1 MIRNGQSRNPTPELA
16 NLQVVN
22 RHTYSGPRDNSY
34 VYIGRGTPLG
44 NNWSHVPNTA
54 AQYQAAS
61 REEAVGRYRQWLW
74 KEVQNGKGPAF
85 QALEQLQVRAAKG
98 ENVSLVCSCSP
109 QLCHGDVV
117 KSAIEHLVERDRQQ
131 SLQKQLETQEH
142 RNTIFVSGS
151 RSIKAL
157 PTEAR
162 DTLDRYIRDG
172 NPILVGDA
180 PGADALVQRYL
191 SDRSYQNV
199 TVCHVGN
206 TARNN
211 LGFDTIRVDGNKQA
225 DKDAY
230 MAEHADHG
238 LAIWDGKSPG
248 TAKNI
253 ARLETTIV
261 KINSPVSARG
271 QQARS
276 DVLSHTASDNF
287 HSFFTVEEGLTR
299 GEHASKLNQKDQFT
313 RDAFERG
320 ATISDNILAIPTDP
334 DSRPQDGEKVRIGTE
349 SHAIDFVRSFIS
361 DPEAAREKGQ
371 RLYELGNKACGEWT
385 DSHGR
390 LKIFTQIYNSIR
402 KDENNAY
409 RTNEARAEV
418 IDRVLEETAQWAEQL
433 PEPTPEPTAEKVH
446 EFILALAEENR
457 NAPYQPEPEEALNV
471 DQASERDPRLLYL
484 QELQSNS
491 QGLATIGEL
500 TGLSLESLS
509 TNDESQVYGEL
520 FENAVSD
527 AIDLAIPEG
536 DHLGVEH
543 QAGTGPTLDA
553 TFDRIK
559 LDALPPQLPDLTEQ
573 NETYLLDTLL
583 PTVDAQIES
592 GLSRREILAP
602 IYEANRTNE
611 SECFNQQVQN
621 AFADHSGVNGVT
633 LNHAPSRD
641 DQINALTALRLLVAA
656 EYKRETRSFTKE
668 AIEWA
673 KGNYRLDPDQLRAAG
688 KLKVLDN
695 GKVSEYAKLVQD
707 QQAARTQWIQQ
718 HPGQEVPFRSQIQR
732 INELELTGHKI
743 NNRIAALTPSRAEM
757 LQALNRIEARLMGA
771 RNSTESRLTDFA
783 RAEERSEQLTQQANL
798 YAAEVRASQNFQT
811 LKDAAHRNDH
821 ERTLDESQALNRG
834 NNARFDYLQ
843 QTELSQTISQSQLHV
858 ADNRQAM
865 TTQPA
870 EGPDFDI
877 AQLDAD
883 REYEW
888 SQRNE
893 EIPLEFP
900 DPASNPVLGAHEY
913 DDPRPLLEPVF
924 YVPGSETIIDTAVI
938 GKDGVIR
945 GNYSNETIEQIAER
959 YPGVTIGEMATVQAA
974 CEDASKARHDQTTS
988 VSRYA
993 QISTENEFDRHSER
1007 SKLTGQLVSPQIE
1020 AAQKANASEIAG
1032 HQRLF
1037 TGIDG
1042 REVSTSAEARSALQP
1057 AVSNL
1062 TSMIEV
1068 ADNTRARLDP
1078 SASVPVDFALEPTPI
1093 FVSLT
1098 SNENLRIP
1106 VATLPEF
1113 DALTNAIH
1121 DCRLETSTWRSLHT
1135 PAPIT
1140 GRDEERDE
1148 IAHFIGQ
1155 YVDFRLPPGSHDS
1168 TALLNSN
1175 SVFRDYAQR
1184 LNDARTSDELIQ
1196 TASAIRTENFTAFK
1210 QLEEHR
1216 ANPATTPAPD
1226 KTPLDVSQMRELFL
1240 STTPLVSDK
1249 AVSASMRDVL
1259 HSMTLFGQQKAERV
1273 QLLAAGK
1280 LEPSPA
1286 LAKLL
1291 ANLEP
1296 RNTQAALKHFYRSIT
1311 NPAATLDRPNTFDLY
1326 QTYRSLSQIERDYLY
1341 QHALGAKYDALKE
1354 TSQTAAPSQTQEIAF
1369 KAPGLPQNI
1378 IAPSET
1384 GAYREYYGQADVRE
1398 AQSAAQLLANQNGLL
1413 NAALDRSSIAPEFSD
1428 LEVRTVS
1435 YAVNNFDAVRQ
1446 SQAVEHLRASEDPHD
1461 QLLGDMISIAG
1472 DFHSAGVQQEITAAD
1487 IRLPETYSLPVDS
1500 VRQVVSYALQDRSPA
1515 LAPEALASVRQNAQR
1530 DTWHD
1535 LQQNILKDPSL
1546 VVDAPVATFND
1557 VKDLHDQLQS
1567 MAQLHD
1573 RGRTAFAVRD
1583 SHFNSC
1589 VQEAND
1595 ALSSQPSLAGRFS
1608 NSTNRD
1614 ITTDLVRLA
1623 LDPKAT
1629 DPKGLLKSHA
1639 QQFNVVRGALSPSDI
1654 DKASQ
1659 LQTYASS
1666 ARNDYLQS
1674 FVALDRAQQNVRGIE
1689 SQLSA
1694 ARSLEFEKAAQHV
1707 PSARDRYTTVKD
1719 TVERSILGDH
1729 LQHSLSS
1736 NEPLSLGQETS
1747 QTAITRDLI
1756 PVDVKL
1762 TADASARDQA
1772 WKSFEPQEIRDATAR
1787 NQVDGRILNLAYG
1800 VMDQVDSAQ
1809 RLELGVRQSETQL
1822 NAFVD
1827 EKLAERE
1834 TAIRDERATTAYES
1848 SFRQLISEPNQGQER
1863 DPIDSLQTEE
1873 LQLLHSIDSHSTDIS
1888 DFVNQAQ
1895 NGELSAPMQEIV
1907 IAAHTE
1913 ATIQADA
1920 SREQPLYASSQER
1933 QDAKQKTISELK
1945 GSDAQQFED
1954 LHHSLEKSEAQLNQG
1969 FQAIDTALRELSQA
1983 RTELHMEQQL
1993 TQYLE
1998 ISAPVAERVNDY
2010 LKQITREEGLKS
2022 LIDPV
2027 RTDEHIEKVALAI
2040 LETAQ
2045 QHNVT
2050 LDHSTAGIAQ
2060 VQEIATNLFD
2070 TLRDG
2075 MERANAHLLQGRELT
2090 TELYKSD
2097 LAMTPTHQQQ
2107 FHSAFISPNGNGAHH
2122 HSKHISPTTLDN
2134 HLTATNTPNQS
2145 IDPTNSHDLLP
2156 DNPFLENEPL
2166 VGSNVTDLDKSNIP
2180 APSAQ
2185 PNAPTVGAGGGA
2197 LPGAEIQ
2204 AQEFELVL

>member
-1 MIRNGQSRNPTPELA
+1 MIRNGQSRNLAPELA

-22 RHTYSGPRDNSY
+22 RHTYSGPHDNSY
-34 VYIGRGTPLG
+34 VYIGRGTTLG

-61 REEAVGRYRQWLW
+61 REEAVGRYRKWLW
-74 KEVQNGKGPAF
+74 KELQNGKGPAF
-85 QALEQLQVRAAKG
+85 QALEQLKIRAAKG

-117 KSAIEHLVERDRQQ
+117 KAAIEHLVERDRQK
-131 SLQKQLETQEH
+131 SLETQTRIKEQ

-151 RSIKAL
+151 RSIKTL
-157 PTEAR
+157 PTQAR
-162 DTLDRYIRDG
+162 DSLDRYIRDG

-206 TARNN
+206 AARNN
-211 LGFDTIRVDGNKQA
+211 LGFNTIRVDGNKQV
-225 DKDAY
+225 DKDTY
-230 MAEHADHG
+230 MAGHADYG

-248 TAKNI
+248 TAENI

-276 DVLSHTASDNF
+276 DVLSHTASDDF
-287 HSFFTVEEGLTR
+287 HSLFTVEEGFTR

-402 KDENNAY
+402 KDETNAY

-418 IDRVLEETAQWAEQL
+418 IDKVLEETAQWAEQL
-433 PEPTPEPTAEKVH
+433 PEPTPEPSAEEVH
-446 EFILALAEENR
+446 EFTLALAEENR
-457 NAPYQPEPEEALNV
+457 NAPYQPEPEESLTL

-491 QGLATIGEL
+491 HGLATIGEI
-500 TGLSLESLS
+500 TGLSLESLL

-611 SECFNQQVQN
+611 NERFNQQVQN
-621 AFADHSGVNGVT
+621 AFADRSGFNGAPQ
-633 LNHAPSRD
+633 NQAPSRD

-673 KGNYRLDPDQLRAAG
+673 RGNYRLDPDQLRAAG
-688 KLKVLDN
+688 KLKVLDD

-732 INELELTGHKI
+732 INQLELTGHKI
-743 NNRIAALTPSRAEM
+743 NNRIAALTPSRNEM
-757 LQALNRIEARLMGA
+757 LQALNRVEARLMGA
-771 RNSTESRLTDFA
+771 RNTTESRLTNFA
-783 RAEERSEQLTQQANL
+783 RSEERREQLRQEANV
-798 YAAEVRASQNFQT
+798 YAAEVRVSQNFQT

-843 QTELSQTISQSQLHV
+843 QTELSQAISQSQPHV
-858 ADNRQAM
+858 ADNRQAI
-865 TTQPA
+865 TTQPP

-900 DPASNPVLGAHEY
+900 DPASNPVLAAHEY
-913 DDPRPLLEPVF
+913 DDPSPLHEPVF

-974 CEDASKARHDQTTS
+974 CEDTSKARHDQTTNA
-988 VSRYA
+988 SRYA
-993 QISTENEFDRHSER
+993 EISTGNEFDRHNER

-1037 TGIDG
+1037 TGIGG
-1042 REVSTSAEARSALQP
+1042 REVSTSAEARAALQP

-1062 TSMIEV
+1062 TSMIEI
-1068 ADNTRARLDP
+1068 ADITRARLDP
-1078 SASVPVDFALEPTPI
+1078 SAPVPLDFALEPTPI

-1140 GRDEERDE
+1140 GHDEERDE
-1148 IAHFIGQ
+1148 IAHFIGR

-1226 KTPLDVSQMRELFL
+1226 RTPLDVSQMRELFL
-1240 STTPLVSDK
+1240 STTPLVADK
-1249 AVSASMRDVL
+1249 ALSASMRDVL

-1280 LEPSPA
+1280 LEPSLA

-1291 ANLEP
+1291 GNLEP
-1296 RNTQAALKHFYRSIT
+1296 RNTRAALKHFYRSIT

-1341 QHALGAKYDALKE
+1341 QHALAAKYDALKE
-1354 TSQTAAPSQTQEIAF
+1354 KSLTAAPSQTQEIAF
-1369 KAPGLPQNI
+1369 EASGLPQNT
-1378 IAPSET
+1378 IAPNET
-1384 GAYREYYGQADVRE
+1384 GAYREYYGQADVCE
-1398 AQSAAQLLANQNGLL
+1398 AQGAAQLLANQNGLS
-1413 NAALDRSSIAPEFSD
+1413 NAALDRSSIAPEFLD

-1435 YAVNNFDAVRQ
+1435 YVVNNFDAARQ

-1461 QLLGDMISIAG
+1461 QLLGDMISIAA
-1472 DFHSAGVQQEITAAD
+1472 DFHSAGVQQGITAAD
-1487 IRLPETYSLPVDS
+1487 IRLPETYALPVDS

-1530 DTWHD
+1530 DTWHG

-1546 VVDAPVATFND
+1546 VVDAPVATLND
-1557 VKDLHDQLQS
+1557 VKDLHSQIQS

-1573 RGRTAFAVRD
+1573 RARTAFAVLD

-1589 VQEAND
+1589 VQKAND
-1595 ALSSQPSLAGRFS
+1595 ALSSQPSLDGGFA

-1623 LDPKAT
+1623 LDPKVPDQA
-1629 DPKGLLKSHA
+1629 GLLKSNA
-1639 QQFNVVRGALSPSDI
+1639 QQFNIVRAALSPSDI

-1659 LQTYASS
+1659 LQTYATS

-1674 FVALDRAQQNVRGIE
+1674 FIALDRAQQNVRGIE

-1694 ARSLEFEKAAQHV
+1694 ARSLEFEKASQHA
-1707 PSARDRYTTVKD
+1707 PSARERYTTVKE
-1719 TVERSILGDH
+1719 TIEQSILGDH
-1729 LQHSLSS
+1729 IQHSLIS
-1736 NEPLSLGQETS
+1736 NEPLSVGQGTN
-1747 QTAITRDLI
+1747 QTTTRDLI

-1772 WKSFEPQEIRDATAR
+1772 WKSFEPQDIRDAAAG
-1787 NQVDGRILNLAYG
+1787 NQVDDRILDLAYD

-1827 EKLAERE
+1827 EKMAERE

-1848 SFRQLISEPNQGQER
+1848 SFRQLLSEPDQGQER
-1863 DPIDSLQTEE
+1863 DPIDSLQTED
-1873 LQLLHSIDSHSTDIS
+1873 LQLLHSIDSHSTNIS

-1895 NGELSAPMQEIV
+1895 NGELPAPLQEIV

-1920 SREQPLYASSQER
+1920 TREQPLYASSQER
-1933 QDAKQKTISELK
+1933 EDAKQKPISEFK
-1945 GSDAQQFED
+1945 GPDAQRYQA
-1954 LHHSLEKSEAQLNQG
+1954 LHHNLEKSEAQLDQG
-1969 FQAIDTALRELSQA
+1969 FRAIDTALTELSQA
-1983 RTELHMEQQL
+1983 RTELRMEQQL

-2010 LKQITREEGLKS
+2010 LKQTTREEGLKS

-2027 RTDEHIEKVALAI
+2027 RTDEHVERVALAI

-2075 MERANAHLLQGRELT
+2075 MERANAHLLQSRELT
-2090 TELYKSD
+2090 TELYTSD
-2097 LAMTPTHQQQ
+2097 LAMTPTHEHQL
-2107 FHSAFISPNGNGAHH
+2107 HSSLICPNGNGAHH
-2122 HSKHISPTTLDN
+2122 HSQQISPTTLDN
-2134 HLTATNTPNQS
+2134 HLTATNAPNQS
-2145 IDPTNSHDLLP
+2145 IDPTNSHDLLA
-2156 DNPFLENEPL
+2156 DNPFQENEPL
-2166 VGSNVTDLDKSNIP
+2166 VGSGLNDLAKSNIP
-2180 APSAQ
+2180 VPSAQ
-2185 PNAPTVGAGGGA
+2185 PNAPTVGAGGA
-2197 LPGAEIQ
+2197 SSGAEIQ
-2204 AQEFELVL
+2204 GQEFELVL

>member
-1 MIRNGQSRNPTPELA
+1 
-16 NLQVVN
+16 
-22 RHTYSGPRDNSY
+22 
-34 VYIGRGTPLG
+34 
-44 NNWSHVPNTA
+44 
-54 AQYQAAS
+54 
-61 REEAVGRYRQWLW
+61 
-74 KEVQNGKGPAF
+74 
-85 QALEQLQVRAAKG
+85 
-98 ENVSLVCSCSP
+98 
-109 QLCHGDVV
+109 
-117 KSAIEHLVERDRQQ
+117 
-131 SLQKQLETQEH
+131 
-142 RNTIFVSGS
+142 
-151 RSIKAL
+151 
-157 PTEAR
+157 
-162 DTLDRYIRDG
+162 
-172 NPILVGDA
+172 
-180 PGADALVQRYL
+180 
-191 SDRSYQNV
+191 
-199 TVCHVGN
+199 
-206 TARNN
+206 
-211 LGFDTIRVDGNKQA
+211 
-225 DKDAY
+225 
-230 MAEHADHG
+230 
-238 LAIWDGKSPG
+238 
-248 TAKNI
+248 
-253 ARLETTIV
+253 
-261 KINSPVSARG
+261 
-271 QQARS
+271 
-276 DVLSHTASDNF
+276 
-287 HSFFTVEEGLTR
+287 
-299 GEHASKLNQKDQFT
+299 
-313 RDAFERG
+313 
-320 ATISDNILAIPTDP
+320 
-334 DSRPQDGEKVRIGTE
+334 
-349 SHAIDFVRSFIS
+349 
-361 DPEAAREKGQ
+361 
-371 RLYELGNKACGEWT
+371 
-385 DSHGR
+385 
-390 LKIFTQIYNSIR
+390 
-402 KDENNAY
+402 
-409 RTNEARAEV
+409 
-418 IDRVLEETAQWAEQL
+418 
-433 PEPTPEPTAEKVH
+433 
-446 EFILALAEENR
+446 
-457 NAPYQPEPEEALNV
+457 
-471 DQASERDPRLLYL
+471 
-484 QELQSNS
+484 
-491 QGLATIGEL
+491 
-500 TGLSLESLS
+500 
-509 TNDESQVYGEL
+509 
-520 FENAVSD
+520 
-527 AIDLAIPEG
+527 
-536 DHLGVEH
+536 
-543 QAGTGPTLDA
+543 
-553 TFDRIK
+553 
-559 LDALPPQLPDLTEQ
+559 
-573 NETYLLDTLL
+573 
-583 PTVDAQIES
+583 
-592 GLSRREILAP
+592 
-602 IYEANRTNE
+602 
-611 SECFNQQVQN
+611 
-621 AFADHSGVNGVT
+621 
-633 LNHAPSRD
+633 
-641 DQINALTALRLLVAA
+641 
-656 EYKRETRSFTKE
+656 
-668 AIEWA
+668 
-673 KGNYRLDPDQLRAAG
+673 
-688 KLKVLDN
+688 
-695 GKVSEYAKLVQD
+695 
-707 QQAARTQWIQQ
+707 
-718 HPGQEVPFRSQIQR
+718 
-732 INELELTGHKI
+732 
-743 NNRIAALTPSRAEM
+743 
-757 LQALNRIEARLMGA
+757 
-771 RNSTESRLTDFA
+771 
-783 RAEERSEQLTQQANL
+783 
-798 YAAEVRASQNFQT
+798 
-811 LKDAAHRNDH
+811 
-821 ERTLDESQALNRG
+821 
-834 NNARFDYLQ
+834 
-843 QTELSQTISQSQLHV
+843 
-858 ADNRQAM
+858 
-865 TTQPA
+865 
-870 EGPDFDI
+870 
-877 AQLDAD
+877 
-883 REYEW
+883 
-888 SQRNE
+888 
-893 EIPLEFP
+893 
-900 DPASNPVLGAHEY
+900 
-913 DDPRPLLEPVF
+913 
-924 YVPGSETIIDTAVI
+924 
-938 GKDGVIR
+938 
-945 GNYSNETIEQIAER
+945 
-959 YPGVTIGEMATVQAA
+959 
-974 CEDASKARHDQTTS
+974 
-988 VSRYA
+988 
-993 QISTENEFDRHSER
+993 
-1007 SKLTGQLVSPQIE
+1007 
-1020 AAQKANASEIAG
+1020 
-1032 HQRLF
+1032 
-1037 TGIDG
+1037 
-1042 REVSTSAEARSALQP
+1042 
-1057 AVSNL
+1057 
-1062 TSMIEV
+1062 MIEV

>member
-1 MIRNGQSRNPTPELA
+1 MIRNGQSRNLAPELA

-34 VYIGRGTPLG
+34 IYIGRGTPLG
-44 NNWSHVPNTA
+44 NNWSHAPNTA
-54 AQYQAAS
+54 AQYQAVS

-74 KEVQNGKGPAF
+74 KEVQNGNGPAF
-85 QALEQLQVRAAKG
+85 QALEQLKVRAAKG

-131 SLQKQLETQEH
+131 SLQKQTQTEE
-142 RNTIFVSGS
+142 RRDTIFVSGS

-162 DTLDRYIRDG
+162 NSLDRYIRDG
-172 NPILVGDA
+172 NQILVGDA

-206 TARNN
+206 AARNN
-211 LGFDTIRVDGNKQA
+211 LGFDTISVDGNKQV

-261 KINSPVSARG
+261 KINSPVSTRG

-276 DVLSHTASDNF
+276 DVLSHTASDDF
-287 HSFFTVEEGLTR
+287 HSFFTVEEGFTR
-299 GEHASKLNQKDQFT
+299 GQHASKLNRKDQFT

-334 DSRPQDGEKVRIGTE
+334 DSRPHDAEKVRIGTE

-361 DPEAAREKGQ
+361 DPEAACEKGQ

-390 LKIFTQIYNSIR
+390 YKIFTQIYSSIR

-433 PEPTPEPTAEKVH
+433 PEPTPEPTAEEVH
-446 EFILALAEENR
+446 EFTLALAEENR

-471 DQASERDPRLLYL
+471 DPASERDPRLLYL

-491 QGLATIGEL
+491 HGLATIGEL

-543 QAGTGPTLDA
+543 QAGAGPTLDA

-573 NETYLLDTLL
+573 NETYLIDTLL

-611 SECFNQQVQN
+611 NERFNQQVQN
-621 AFADHSGVNGVT
+621 AFADRSGFNGAPQ
-633 LNHAPSRD
+633 NQAPSRD

-688 KLKVLDN
+688 KLKVRDD

-718 HPGQEVPFRSQIQR
+718 HPGEEVPFRSQIQR
-732 INELELTGHKI
+732 ISELELTGHKI

-757 LQALNRIEARLMGA
+757 LQALNRVEARLMGA
-771 RNSTESRLTDFA
+771 KNSTESRLTDFA
-783 RAEERSEQLTQQANL
+783 RAEERSEQLSQQANL
-798 YAAEVRASQNFQT
+798 YAAEVRVSQNFQT

-821 ERTLDESQALNRG
+821 ERTLDELQALNRG
-834 NNARFDYLQ
+834 NNARFDHLQ
-843 QTELSQTISQSQLHV
+843 QTELSQTISQPQPHV
-858 ADNRQAM
+858 ADNRQAV

-877 AQLDAD
+877 AQVDAD

-900 DPASNPVLGAHEY
+900 DPASNPVLAAHEY
-913 DDPRPLLEPVF
+913 DDPSPLHEPVF

-938 GKDGVIR
+938 GQDGVIR

-974 CEDASKARHDQTTS
+974 CEDASKARGDQTTN

-993 QISTENEFDRHSER
+993 EISTENEFDRHSER

-1020 AAQKANASEIAG
+1020 SAQKANASEIAG

-1042 REVSTSAEARSALQP
+1042 REVSTSAEARAALRP

-1078 SASVPVDFALEPTPI
+1078 SAPVPTDFALEPTPI

-1121 DCRLETSTWRSLHT
+1121 DCRLETSTWRSLHAPT
-1135 PAPIT
+1135 PIT

-1196 TASAIRTENFTAFK
+1196 TASTIRTENFTAFK

-1216 ANPATTPAPD
+1216 VNPATTPAPD
-1226 KTPLDVSQMRELFL
+1226 RTPLDVSQMRELFL
-1240 STTPLVSDK
+1240 STTPLVADK
-1249 AVSASMRDVL
+1249 ALSARMRDVL

-1341 QHALGAKYDALKE
+1341 QHALAAKYDALKE
-1354 TSQTAAPSQTQEIAF
+1354 KSQTAAPSQTREIAF
-1369 KAPGLPQNI
+1369 EAPELPQNT
-1378 IAPSET
+1378 IAPNET

-1398 AQSAAQLLANQNGLL
+1398 AQSAAQLLANQNGLS
-1413 NAALDRSSIAPEFSD
+1413 NAALDRSSVAPEFSD
-1428 LEVRTVS
+1428 LEVRAVS
-1435 YAVNNFDAVRQ
+1435 YVVNNFDAARQ
-1446 SQAVEHLRASEDPHD
+1446 SQAVEHLRASEDPQD
-1461 QLLGDMISIAG
+1461 QLLGDMISIAA

-1487 IRLPETYSLPVDS
+1487 IRLPESYALPVDS
-1500 VRQVVSYALQDRSPA
+1500 VRQVVSYALQDRSPT
-1515 LAPEALASVRQNAQR
+1515 LAPEALAGVRQNAQR

-1573 RGRTAFAVRD
+1573 RARTAFTGRD
-1583 SHFNSC
+1583 SHFNAC
-1589 VQEAND
+1589 VQKAND

-1623 LDPKAT
+1623 LDPKAP
-1629 DPKGLLKSHA
+1629 DPKGLLKSNA
-1639 QQFNVVRGALSPSDI
+1639 LQFNVVRAALSPSDM

-1659 LQTYASS
+1659 LQTYATS

-1674 FVALDRAQQNVRGIE
+1674 FVALDRAQQNVRGTE

-1694 ARSLEFEKAAQHV
+1694 ARSLEFEKAAQQA
-1707 PSARDRYTTVKD
+1707 PTARDRYTTVKE
-1719 TVERSILGDH
+1719 TVEQSILGDH
-1729 LQHSLSS
+1729 LQQSLIR
-1736 NEPLSLGQETS
+1736 NEPLSLGQETN
-1747 QTAITRDLI
+1747 QTATARDLI
-1756 PVDVKL
+1756 PVDVRL

-1772 WKSFEPQEIRDATAR
+1772 WKSFEPQDIRDAAAG
-1787 NQVDGRILNLAYG
+1787 NQVDDRILNLAYG
-1800 VMDQVDSAQ
+1800 VMDQVESAQ
-1809 RLELGVRQSETQL
+1809 RLELGVRQSEMQL

-1827 EKLAERE
+1827 EKMPERE
-1834 TAIRDERATTAYES
+1834 TAIRDERATTAYDS
-1848 SFRQLISEPNQGQER
+1848 SFRQLLSEPDQGQER
-1863 DPIDSLQTEE
+1863 DRIDSLQTED
-1873 LQLLHSIDSHSTDIS
+1873 LQLLHSLDSDSTNIS
-1888 DFVNQAQ
+1888 GLVTQAQ
-1895 NGELSAPMQEIV
+1895 NGELSAPLQEIV

-1920 SREQPLYASSQER
+1920 TREQPLYASTQER
-1933 QDAKQKTISELK
+1933 EDAKQATISELK
-1945 GSDAQQFED
+1945 GPDAQRYEA
-1954 LHHSLEKSEAQLNQG
+1954 LHQDLEKSEAQLNQG
-1969 FQAIDTALRELSQA
+1969 FQAIDTALTELSQA
-1983 RTELHMEQQL
+1983 RTELRIEQQL
-1993 TQYLE
+1993 TQYHQ

-2010 LKQITREEGLKS
+2010 LKQTTREEGLKS
-2022 LIDPV
+2022 LSDSA
-2027 RTDEHIEKVALAI
+2027 RTDEHVEKVALAI

-2075 MERANAHLLQGRELT
+2075 MERANAHLLQGRELSA
-2090 TELYKSD
+2090 ELYKSD
-2097 LAMTPTHQQQ
+2097 LAMTPTQQHQL
-2107 FHSAFISPNGNGAHH
+2107 HSASISPNGNGAQD
-2122 HSKHISPTTLDN
+2122 HSQQISPTTLDN
-2134 HLTATNTPNQS
+2134 HLSATNAPNHPLDS
-2145 IDPTNSHDLLP
+2145 TNSHDLLA
-2156 DNPFLENEPL
+2156 DNPFMENEPL
-2166 VGSNVTDLDKSNIP
+2166 VGSGMTDIAKSNIL

-2185 PNAPTVGAGGGA
+2185 PNAATGGPA
-2197 LPGAEIQ
+2197 SSGAEIQ
-2204 AQEFELVL
+2204 GQEFELVL